1 VKNKKHNKLVKDY
14 EGQKAQHLEKL
25 ATKLLKISDRNDQLK
40 TKNINIEN
48 IFNILKNDEN

>member
-25 ATKLLKISDRNDQLK
+25 ASQM
-40 TKNINIEN
+40 
-48 IFNILKNDEN
+48 LKNDEKMQRLKEKKITMNFLKLF